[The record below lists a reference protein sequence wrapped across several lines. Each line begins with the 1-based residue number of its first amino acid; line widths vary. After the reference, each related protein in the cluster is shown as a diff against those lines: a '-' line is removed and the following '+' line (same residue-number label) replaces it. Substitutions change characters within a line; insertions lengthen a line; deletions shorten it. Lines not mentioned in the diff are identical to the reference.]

1 MAILRRCRGSCSNPR
16 RCLDHLWFDVMYG
29 GARYRVAANDFA
41 VPRMEPD
48 KQRPIESMEE
58 ARQWER
64 LFIGEIQAGRDPR
77 RPRKRHEQ
85 ACEHHCTATQGH
97 HWRPERPGPD
107 PRAGPRCRVT
117 RPRSAATSSGLD
129 AAR

>member
-77 RPRKRHEQ
+77 RPRKR
-85 ACEHHCTATQGH
+85 
-97 HWRPERPGPD
+97 R
-107 PRAGPRCRVT
+107 
-117 RPRSAATSSGLD
+117 AATDTTPKTVEAFLD
-129 AAR
+129 AYMDRCVKPAGLRSLPSIQSRVSVLKQYLGELT